1 MKRLLS
7 IFILCVPFVSFAGN
21 NDIYLT
27 QTGTGLTLTIDQIGA
42 TNTIGTS
49 QTRAIVSGASMTI
62 DLDQI
67 GDSNIIAASILQA
80 GSSSWTYKATGDS
93 NTATFAVGGTGDV
106 AGSDFDYDAAG
117 ASNVLVFTQG
127 DAATATTGNQDF
139 DIDGTSNNVNVKCN
153 VVGCVNNWTIAGN
166 SSDVDTTQ
174 AGSADSN
181 ITGTLTGNSNEVT
194 ITQAGDKKN
203 LTATVTGA
211 SNDIDVTQSGKE
223 HTIAMTYT
231 GSNMNIDID
240 QTDTVSSNVAN
251 LLLQSSGGSGS
262 SINIDQCASGC

>member
-1 MKRLLS
+1 MKKLLS
-7 IFILCVPFVSFAGN
+7 VFVLCFPMISLAGN

-49 QTRAIVSGASMTI
+49 QARAIVSGASMTI

-181 ITGTLTGNSNEVT
+181 IT
-194 ITQAGDKKN
+194 QAGDKKN